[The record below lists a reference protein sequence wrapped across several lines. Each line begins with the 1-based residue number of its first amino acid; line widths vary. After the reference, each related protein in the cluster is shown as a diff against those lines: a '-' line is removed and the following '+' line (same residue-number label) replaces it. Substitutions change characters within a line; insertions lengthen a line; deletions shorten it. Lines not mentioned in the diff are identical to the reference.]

1 MPNSN
6 IYIYIYIILYIC
18 FSYDSVGVLAE
29 SIAFNVFFFKKQNIK
44 KREAENVFLKK
55 EQ

>member
-1 MPNSN
+1 MNAKQQ
-6 IYIYIYIILYIC
+6 YIYIYIILYIC

-29 SIAFNVFFFKKQNIK
+29 SIAFYIFLKKQNIK
-44 KREAENVFLKK
+44 KREAENVFLKT